1 MKDNIYKINFILEF
15 LVLEIEK
22 YRNFFMCFQQ
32 GVRIIS
38 DSLLDRKKCF

>member
-22 YRNFFMCFQQ
+22 YRNFFISFIRN
-32 GVRIIS
+32 VRVIFGFLYI
-38 DSLLDRKKCF
+38 K